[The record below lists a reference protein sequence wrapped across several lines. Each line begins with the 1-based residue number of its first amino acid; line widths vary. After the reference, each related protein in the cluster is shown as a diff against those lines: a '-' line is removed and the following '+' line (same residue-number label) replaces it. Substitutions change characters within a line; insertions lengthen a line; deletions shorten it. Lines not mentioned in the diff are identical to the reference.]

1 MLEVYR
7 AADMLQRHCE
17 SQHWRFCLIG
27 GLALQRW
34 GEPRETID
42 VDVTLLT
49 GFGGEERFIQEILSW
64 YEPRV
69 PDPVGFALRNR
80 VVLVQAPSG
89 VGIDI
94 ALGGL
99 PFEEA
104 AVERST
110 LYEFAPGITLRTASA
125 EDLIVM
131 KAFASRAKDWVD
143 VEGIAIRQTKK
154 LELAYVLGH
163 LTPLAELMGEPEI
176 LDRLA
181 AVRAKAE
188 ENTEGL

>member
-1 MLEVYR
+1 
-7 AADMLQRHCE
+7 
-17 SQHWRFCLIG
+17 
-27 GLALQRW
+27 
-34 GEPRETID
+34 
-42 VDVTLLT
+42 
-49 GFGGEERFIQEILSW
+49 
-64 YEPRV
+64 
-69 PDPVGFALRNR
+69 
-80 VVLVQAPSG
+80 VQAPSG

-110 LYEFAPGITLRTASA
+110 LYEFAPGISLRTASA

-143 VEGIAIRQTKK
+143 VEGMAIRQAGR
-154 LELAYVLGH
+154 LDWAYVLGH
-163 LTPLAELMGEPEI
+163 LTPLAELKGEPEI

-181 AVRAKAE
+181 AVRASVDEKTA
-188 ENTEGL
+188 GL

>member
-1 MLEVYR
+1 VLEVYR
-7 AADMLQRHCE
+7 AADVLQKHCE

-49 GFGGEERFIQEILSW
+49 GFGNEESFIREILSW

-69 PDPVGFALRNR
+69 PDAVGFALQNR
-80 VVLVQAPSG
+80 VVLAQTPSG

-104 AVERST
+104 VVERST
-110 LYEFAPGITLRTASA
+110 LYEFAPGTWLRTASA

-143 VEGIAIRQTKK
+143 VEGIAVRQAGK
-154 LELAYVLGH
+154 LDWKYVVGH
-163 LTPLAELMGEPEI
+163 LTPLAELKGEPEI

-181 AVRAKAE
+181 ALRVRAE
-188 ENTEGL
+188 EKPSGL

>member
-7 AADMLQRHCE
+7 AAEELQRRCDA
-17 SQHWRFCLIG
+17 QRWRFCVIG

-49 GFGGEERFIQEILSW
+49 GFGNEETFIRTILSW

-69 PDPVGFALRNR
+69 PDAISFALLNR

-99 PFEEA
+99 PFEEL
-104 AVERST
+104 AVERAT
-110 LYEFAPGITLRTASA
+110 PYEFMPGVFLRTASA

-131 KAFASRAKDWVD
+131 KAFAARPKDWVD
-143 VEGIAIRQTKK
+143 VEAIIIRQAKN
-154 LELAYVLGH
+154 LDWPYIRGQLGPLVELK
-163 LTPLAELMGEPEI
+163 GEPEI
-176 LDRLA
+176 MSRLESL
-181 AVRAKAE
+181 RE
-188 ENTEGL
+188 RGE

>member
-7 AADMLQRHCE
+7 AADVLQKHCE

-49 GFGGEERFIQEILSW
+49 GFGSEERFIREILSW

-69 PDPVGFALRNR
+69 TDPVGFALRNR

-110 LYEFAPGITLRTASA
+110 LYEFAPGISLRTASA

-143 VEGIAIRQTKK
+143 VEGMAIRQAGR
-154 LELAYVLGH
+154 LDWAYVLGH
-163 LTPLAELMGEPEI
+163 LTPLAELKGEPEI

-181 AVRAKAE
+181 AVRASVDEKTA
-188 ENTEGL
+188 GL

>member
-34 GEPRETID
+34 GEP
-42 VDVTLLT
+42 
-49 GFGGEERFIQEILSW
+49 
-64 YEPRV
+64 
-69 PDPVGFALRNR
+69 
-80 VVLVQAPSG
+80 
-89 VGIDI
+89 
-94 ALGGL
+94 
-99 PFEEA
+99 
-104 AVERST
+104 
-110 LYEFAPGITLRTASA
+110 
-125 EDLIVM
+125 
-131 KAFASRAKDWVD
+131 
-143 VEGIAIRQTKK
+143 
-154 LELAYVLGH
+154 
-163 LTPLAELMGEPEI
+163 EI